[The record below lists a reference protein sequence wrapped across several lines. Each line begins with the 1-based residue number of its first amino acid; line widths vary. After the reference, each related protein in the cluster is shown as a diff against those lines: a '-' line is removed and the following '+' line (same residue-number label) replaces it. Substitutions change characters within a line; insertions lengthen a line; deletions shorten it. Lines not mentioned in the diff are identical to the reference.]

1 MRNYVMN
8 NFYKFC
14 SIVIIFLISSINIIS
29 AEELKDIVGK
39 KEFITY
45 CGSCHGTDGKG
56 DGPIVDFIKRKP
68 VDLTQLTKN
77 NDGAFPFERIWGVFD
92 GTYIFAEHGTS
103 EMPIWGY
110 RFVQEAKQKN
120 ESDISSKAR
129 AKALNIILYLQVIQD

>member
-1 MRNYVMN
+1 MKN
-8 NFYKFC
+8 NFTYCF
-14 SIVIIFLISSINIIS
+14 IFIIFLISSLNVIS

-39 KEFITY
+39 KEFMTY
-45 CGSCHGTDGKG
+45 CGSCHGSDGKG

-68 VDLTQLTKN
+68 VDLTKLTIN
-77 NDGAFPFERIWGVFD
+77 NDGVFPFERIWGVFD

-110 RFVQEAKQKN
+110 RFVQEAQQKN

-129 AKALNIILYLQVIQD
+129 AKALNIILYLQVIQE

>member
-1 MRNYVMN
+1 MN
-8 NFYKFC
+8 NFYTFC

>member
-1 MRNYVMN
+1 MN